1 MESNRWVIRLASLV
15 TSVLVVMGVVVLTSH
30 DSDAVSAGGT
40 LSSTSVSGTTAAA
53 TATTGTA
60 TTTSTAALDAVSGEA
75 RWSVSVLDVGSG
87 ATLSYGDTGTFD
99 TASIVKVDIL
109 AALLWQ
115 HQQDGTTL
123 TDDERQA
130 ATVMIEQSDNAAA
143 TTLFAAVG
151 GQDGLEAFNSRI
163 GLTGTAVGS
172 DGLWGLTQTT
182 AADQVR
188 LLDVVLG
195 DSGVLD
201 DDAQALV
208 DQLMTGVVDAQR
220 FGVTEA
226 ADDPDEAAV
235 KVGYLQRSATG
246 LWDVTSI
253 GRVEVDGR
261 TYLVAVLSDGSGT
274 FADGAALT
282 GAVARAAVADAA
294 AGAI

>member
-1 MESNRWVIRLASLV
+1 MDRNGWVVRLASLV
-15 TSVLVVMGVVVLTSH
+15 TSAVVVTGVVALTSQ
-30 DSDAVSAGGT
+30 DSDAAPTGGT
-40 LSSTSVSGTTAAA
+40 ASPAASSTTSSTAAA
-53 TATTGTA
+53 TGSVATGSS
-60 TTTSTAALDAVSGEA
+60 TTALDAVVADG
-75 RWSVSVLDVGSG
+75 RWSVSVLDLGTG
-87 ATLSYGDTGTFD
+87 ASSSYGDTGTFD

-115 HQQDGTTL
+115 HQQDGTAL
-123 TDDERQA
+123 ADAERQA
-130 ATVMIEQSDNAAA
+130 ATVMIERSDNAAA

-151 GQDGLEAFNSRI
+151 GEDGLEAFNERI
-163 GLTGTAVGS
+163 GLTGTDVGA

-195 DSGVLD
+195 DGTVLD
-201 DDAQALV
+201 DDSRSLV
-208 DQLMTGVVDAQR
+208 ERLMTGVVDAQR

-226 ADDPDEAAV
+226 ADDPDGSAV
-235 KVGYLQRSATG
+235 KVGYLQRSTTG

-261 TYLVAVLSDGSGT
+261 TYLVAVLSDGNASL
-274 FADGAALT
+274 AEGAALT
-282 GAVARAAVADAA
+282 GEVARAAVADAG